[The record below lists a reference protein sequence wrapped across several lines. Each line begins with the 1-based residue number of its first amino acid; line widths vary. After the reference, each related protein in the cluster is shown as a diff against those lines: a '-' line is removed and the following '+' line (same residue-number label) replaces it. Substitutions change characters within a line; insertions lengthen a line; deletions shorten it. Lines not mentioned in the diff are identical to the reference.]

1 MKYTDFRCG
10 WRRVIERMT
19 VWMLATGVA
28 VGAEGVAGGPTG
40 GEPPSGGASMVMEIL
55 DETLRAPM
63 GGLRGV
69 SESYRIQPTDVL
81 VIEVVNEPKLAAK
94 EFRVTASGEISYP
107 FIGLIQAAGRTTQQ
121 VEEAIK
127 ALLEEDYLVNAQVLV
142 QVRQFRA
149 QQVAVLGQVQKPMMI
164 DIPPERRMTMLEAIT
179 AAGGLTRLARS
190 SAIQLTRPGRPEPLK
205 FKLSELQ
212 SSDPAK
218 VVYVE
223 PGDVIFVP
231 ESRI

>member
-1 MKYTDFRCG
+1 MKYTDFRFG

-19 VWMLATGVA
+19 VGLMAAVVA
-28 VGAEGVAGGPTG
+28 VGAAGAAEGSAEVPLAGGVPLET
-40 GEPPSGGASMVMEIL
+40 EVM
-55 DETLRAPM
+55 DTVRAPM
-63 GGLRGV
+63 GGLRGI

-107 FIGLIQAAGRTTQQ
+107 FIGLIQAAARTTQE